1 MTPSRRDRKKRQVKA
16 MARDT
21 RDRVNANKRPE
32 NAWRTLLRLMGY
44 FRHCR
49 GMFAVAIVSVVI
61 YSCASVF
68 ASYLMKPFVNFL
80 EVNGITQNEA
90 YAGCIAI
97 LVGLAV
103 LYVLSALTNYLL
115 NVLMM
120 KCSAVMLEALRRD
133 MFVKMQDLPISYF
146 DTHPHGE
153 LMSYY
158 TNDTDAARDLVRHGI
173 TQLLISTISLV
184 GIVGMMLALSG
195 RLFTLTLGLAVV
207 VTVLVRLITTRTRK
221 NYKGRQKAVA
231 DVNAYVEEMISGQ
244 RDVKVFNHE
253 RQVMEN
259 FRPLNEELRK
269 RAVVASTLGN
279 IMGPMLNNLSH
290 IFYAITTVVGVLWL
304 TGGGVGGILIA
315 FLQYIRQFANRVS
328 QISDQFNFIM
338 LALAGAERV
347 FAVIDAEPE
356 IDEGKTVL
364 VNTDDRGREC
374 ARRTGSW
381 GWKKPDGSIVPL
393 RGDVRFDNV
402 TFSYDGKRDVLKN
415 LNIYAKPGQKIA
427 FVGSTGAGKTTITNL
442 INRFYD
448 VQQGN
453 ITYDGI
459 DVKEIK
465 KADLRRSLGMVLQ
478 DTHLFSGTVMEN
490 IRYGRLDATDEECI
504 QAAKIA
510 NADYFISHLAEG
522 YNTPLVSGGT
532 NLSQGQRQLLAIA
545 RAAVSDPPVLILDEA
560 TSSVDT
566 RTEMLIER
574 GMDALMKGRT
584 VFVIAHRL
592 STVRNADAIMVL
604 EDGQIIERGSHDALL
619 EQKGRYYQLYTGMF
633 ELS

>member
-1 MTPSRRDRKKRQVKA
+1 MKHMRGEER
-16 MARDT
+16 MN
-21 RDRVNANKRPE
+21 RVNANKRPE
-32 NAWRTLLRLMGY
+32 NAWRTLWRLMGY

-49 GMFAVAIVSVVI
+49 SMFIAALLSVLV
-61 YSCASVF
+61 YSCATVY
-68 ASYLMKPFVNFL
+68 ASYLMKPFVNLL
-80 EVNGITQNEA
+80 EVSGITQNEA
-90 YAGCIAI
+90 YAGCIAL
-97 LVGLAV
+97 LVGMAG
-103 LYVLSALTNYLL
+103 LYVLSAVTNYLL
-115 NVLMM
+115 NLLMM

-133 MFVKMQDLPISYF
+133 MFVKMQDLPIAYF

-158 TNDTDAARDLVRHGI
+158 TNDTDAARDLVRSGI

-195 RLFTLTLGLAVV
+195 RLFLIMLLMAVV
-207 VTVLVRLITTRTRK
+207 VTVLVRLVTSRTRK

-244 RDVKVFNHE
+244 KDVKVFNHE
-253 RQVMEN
+253 EQVMEN
-259 FRPLNEELRK
+259 FVPLNEELRK
-269 RAVVASTLGN
+269 RSVTAATLGS
-279 IMGPMLNNLSH
+279 IMGPMMNNLSH

-304 TGGGVGGILIA
+304 TGEGVGGVLIA

-347 FAVIDAEPE
+347 FSVIDAQPE
-356 IDEGKTVL
+356 TDEGKTVL
-364 VNTDDRGREC
+364 INLDSQGREC
-374 ARRTGSW
+374 AARTGSW
-381 GWKKPDGSIVPL
+381 GWKGPDGSIVPL
-393 RGDVRFDNV
+393 KGEVRFEKV
-402 TFSYDGKRDVLKN
+402 SFSYDGEREVLKEVS
-415 LNIYAKPGQKIA
+415 LYAKPGQKIA
-427 FVGSTGAGKTTITNL
+427 FVGSTGAGKTTVTNL

-448 VQQGN
+448 IEKGR

-459 DVKEIK
+459 DVKEIR

-478 DTHLFSGTVMEN
+478 DTHLFSGSVMEN

-504 QAAKIA
+504 EAAKIA
-510 NADYFISHLAEG
+510 NAHYFISHLAQG
-522 YNTPLVSGGT
+522 YDTELIAGGT

-574 GMDALMKGRT
+574 GMDALMRGRT

-592 STVRNADAIMVL
+592 STVRNADAILVL
-604 EDGQIIERGSHDALL
+604 EDGRIIERGDHQTLL

-633 ELS
+633 ELN

>member
-1 MTPSRRDRKKRQVKA
+1 MTHMRGEER
-16 MARDT
+16 MN
-21 RDRVNANKRPE
+21 RVNANKRPE
-32 NAWRTLLRLMGY
+32 KAWHTLWRLMGY

-49 GMFAVAIVSVVI
+49 GMFVAALISVAV
-61 YSCASVF
+61 YSCATVY
-68 ASYLMKPFVNFL
+68 ASYLMKPFVNL
-80 EVNGITQNEA
+80 LGVSGITQNQA
-90 YAGCIAI
+90 YAGCIA
-97 LVGLAV
+97 LLLGMAA
-103 LYVLSALTNYLL
+103 LYALSALTNYLL
-115 NVLMM
+115 NLLMM

-133 MFVKMQDLPISYF
+133 MFVKMQDLPIAYF
-146 DTHPHGE
+146 DAHPHGE

-184 GIVGMMLALSG
+184 GIIGMMLALSG
-195 RLFTLTLGLAVV
+195 RLFLIMLLMAVV
-207 VTVLVRLITTRTRK
+207 VTALVRLVTSRTRK

-244 RDVKVFNHE
+244 KDVKVFNHE
-253 RQVMEN
+253 RQVMEG
-259 FRPLNEELRK
+259 FAPINEELRK
-269 RAVVASTLGN
+269 RSATAATLGS
-279 IMGPMLNNLSH
+279 IMGPMMNNLSH

-304 TGGGVGGILIA
+304 SGEGVGGVLIA

-347 FAVIDAEPE
+347 FAVIDAQPE
-356 IDEGKTVL
+356 TDEGKTVL
-364 VNTDDRGREC
+364 INTDSQGREC
-374 ARRTGSW
+374 TQRSGSW

-393 RGDVRFDNV
+393 KGEVRFENV
-402 TFSYDGKRDVLKN
+402 SFSYDGQRQVLKN
-415 LNIYAKPGQKIA
+415 VSLYAKPGQKIA
-427 FVGSTGAGKTTITNL
+427 FVGSTGAGKTTVTNL

-448 VQQGN
+448 VQQGT

-459 DVKEIK
+459 DVKEIR

-478 DTHLFSGTVMEN
+478 DTHLFSGSVMEN
-490 IRYGRLDATDEECI
+490 IRYGRLDASEEECI
-504 QAAKIA
+504 EAAKIA
-510 NADYFISHLAEG
+510 NAHYFISHLSQG
-522 YNTPLVSGGT
+522 YDTQLISGGT

-592 STVRNADAIMVL
+592 STVRNADAILVL
-604 EDGQIIERGSHDALL
+604 EDGRIIERGDHQSLL

>member
-1 MTPSRRDRKKRQVKA
+1 MAGNDR
-16 MARDT
+16 MMN
-21 RDRVNANKRPE
+21 RVNANKRPE
-32 NAWRTLLRLMGY
+32 NAWGTLWRLIGY
-44 FRHCR
+44 FRHCK
-49 GMFAVAIVSVVI
+49 GMFVVALVSVAIYSVATV
-61 YSCASVF
+61 Y

-80 EVNGITQNEA
+80 ELNGITQSEA

-103 LYVLSALTNYLL
+103 LYSLSALTNYLL
-115 NVLMM
+115 NLLMM

-133 MFVKMQDLPISYF
+133 MYVNMQDLPISYF

-195 RLFTLTLGLAVV
+195 KLFLIMLALAAV
-207 VTVLVRLITTRTRK
+207 VTVLVRTVSIRTRK

-231 DVNAYVEEMISGQ
+231 DVNAYIEEMISGQ
-244 RDVKVFNHE
+244 KDVKVFNHE
-253 RQVMEN
+253 TQVMEN
-259 FRPLNEELRK
+259 FKPLNEELRK
-269 RAVVASTLGN
+269 RSTVASTLGN

-290 IFYAITTVVGVLWL
+290 IFYALTTVIGVLWL
-304 TGGGVGGILIA
+304 TGEGVGGILIA

-347 FAVIDAEPE
+347 FAVIDAKPE
-356 IDEGKTVL
+356 TDNGTAVL
-364 VNTDDRGREC
+364 VNTDNVGQEC
-374 ARRTGSW
+374 DLRTGNW
-381 GWKKPDGSIVPL
+381 GWKKNDGTIVPL
-393 RGDVRFDNV
+393 RGEVRFDGV
-402 TFSYDGKRDVLKN
+402 TFSYDGKREVLKN
-415 LNIYAKPGQKIA
+415 VSLYAEPGQKIA

-448 VQQGN
+448 VQQGS
-453 ITYDGI
+453 ISYDGI
-459 DVKEIK
+459 EITDIK
-465 KADLRRSLGMVLQ
+465 KADLRRSLGIVLQ

-504 QAAKIA
+504 QAAKTA
-510 NADYFISHLAEG
+510 NAHYFISHLADG
-522 YNTPLVSGGT
+522 YNTKLISGGV
-532 NLSQGQRQLLAIA
+532 NISQGQRQLLAIA

-604 EDGQIIERGSHDALL
+604 EDGQIIERGNHDSLL
-619 EQKGRYYQLYTGMF
+619 AKKGRYYQLYTGMF